1 MVAAVAALAAAVVLA
16 VVLTRP
22 GGGPSATGGELFLE
36 PASAQ
41 GRAPFTESTATVPA
55 GAAESPVPSGDV
67 PDRPPATAT
76 GTVTTRSLTGASPGL
91 YGGSRD
97 TASCD
102 VEEQVRLLSADQ
114 ARNAAFAEALGIRPA
129 EVPGF
134 LRSLTAVT
142 LRADTRVTN
151 HGYQDG
157 RPTPYQAVLQA
168 GTAVLVD
175 DHGVPRVRCA
185 CGNPLDQPVAL
196 KPDSRRFGQPWAAY
210 RPQDTVVIRPTVV
223 VINKITFYDARDG
236 RWYQRP
242 AGGAKD
248 ADRPVSPPPV
258 PPGLDPTRSPAATAT
273 PTGGRTP
280 PTTPPAS
287 ATPTATATRTAPTTP
302 TATAT
307 ATATATPTAAPT
319 GTATPAP
326 TAGETGADRE
336 RYGNATET
344 GTPSRAVTPSGTEP
358 GPATPTRDA
367 TATGRATPTAPVR
380 LTPVPSEGPTK
391 PYEPTLTPTGPAP
404 VSPPT
409 SPSPAP

>member
-1 MVAAVAALAAAVVLA
+1 MAGAVAALAAAVVLA

-22 GGGPSATGGELFLE
+22 GGVPSATGGELFLE

-55 GAAESPVPSGDV
+55 GAAESPAPSGDA
-67 PDRPPATAT
+67 PDRPPAT

-91 YGGSRD
+91 YGGTRD

-102 VEEQVRLLSADQ
+102 IEKQVRTLSAEP
-114 ARNAAFAEALGIRPA
+114 AKNAAFAEALGIRPA

-142 LRADTRVTN
+142 LRVDTRVTN
-151 HGYQDG
+151 HGYEDG

-210 RPQDTVVIRPTVV
+210 RPQETVVIRPTVV

-248 ADRPVSPPPV
+248 PDRPVPPPPV

-273 PTGGRTP
+273 PTGGPTP
-280 PTTPPAS
+280 PTPPPAPPTPTATATP
-287 ATPTATATRTAPTTP
+287 ATPTATATPATP

-307 ATATATPTAAPT
+307 P
-319 GTATPAP
+319 TPAP
-326 TAGETGADRE
+326 TG
-336 RYGNATET
+336 T

-358 GPATPTRDA
+358 GS
-367 TATGRATPTAPVR
+367 ATPTASVR
-380 LTPVPSEGPTK
+380 LTPVPSQEPTE
-391 PYEPTLTPTGPAP
+391 PYEPTPTPAGPTPASP
-404 VSPPT
+404 PPT
-409 SPSPAP
+409 SPTPAP

>member
-1 MVAAVAALAAAVVLA
+1 MAAAVAALAAAAVLA

-22 GGGPSATGGELFLE
+22 AGEPAATGGELFLE

-55 GAAESPVPSGDV
+55 GAAESRAPSGDA
-67 PDRPPATAT
+67 PGRPPATAT

-91 YGGSRD
+91 YGGTRD

-102 VEEQVRLLSADQ
+102 VEKQVRVLSADP
-114 ARNAAFAEALGIRPA
+114 AGNAAFAEALGIRPG

-142 LRADTRVTN
+142 LRVDTRVTN

-248 ADRPVSPPPV
+248 PDRPVPPPPV

-273 PTGGRTP
+273 PTGGPTP
-280 PTTPPAS
+280 PTTPPAQ
-287 ATPTATATRTAPTTP
+287 ATPTDTATPP
-302 TATAT
+302 
-307 ATATATPTAAPT
+307 ATATPTAGPTTPGTRTPTSAPS
-319 GTATPAP
+319 P
-326 TAGETGADRE
+326 TAGETGTDPG
-336 RYGNATET
+336 RYGDATGT

-358 GPATPTRDA
+358 G
-367 TATGRATPTAPVR
+367 RATPTGEATPTASVR
-380 LTPVPSEGPTK
+380 LTPVPSQGPTG
-391 PYEPTLTPTGPAP
+391 PYEPTLTPTGPTPASP
-404 VSPPT
+404 PPT
-409 SPSPAP
+409 SPYPAP